1 MTWKTDV
8 NVAALTVLT
17 KEVRS
22 LNPTFQAGDIRGMV
36 QADNVELY
44 VIVIWQASVLYW
56 PFGPIQDSGCH
67 ITDLLDLDIGI

>member
-8 NVAALTVLT
+8 NVVALTVLT

-36 QADNVELY
+36 QADNM
-44 VIVIWQASVLYW
+44 A
-56 PFGPIQDSGCH
+56 
-67 ITDLLDLDIGI
+67 